1 MTLNS
6 YAGVCIRVFAD
17 GCKQKYKC
25 VLQSQARKHNNT
37 RGVASH
43 YYTEHKM
50 IMNPE
55 FHVLKQSEDNT
66 LPGGDDFLRPS
77 NCLSK
82 HLKSDNGKLG

>member
-1 MTLNS
+1 
-6 YAGVCIRVFAD
+6 
-17 GCKQKYKC
+17 
-25 VLQSQARKHNNT
+25 
-37 RGVASH
+37 
-43 YYTEHKM
+43 
-50 IMNPE
+50 MNPE